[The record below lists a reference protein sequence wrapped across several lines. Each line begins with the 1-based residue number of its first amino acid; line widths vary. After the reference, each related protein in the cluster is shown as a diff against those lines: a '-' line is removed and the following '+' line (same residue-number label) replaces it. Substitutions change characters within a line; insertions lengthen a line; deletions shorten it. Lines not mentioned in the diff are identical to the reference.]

1 MAWRLVPALAVFFL
15 LARAAH
21 SATPVSCLDADGNA
35 VDWWIA
41 LKVLT
46 LHLHTLRAW
55 HTLPKEFGVQM
66 LNKGLHRH
74 LRAPSMHT
82 STPA

>member
-1 MAWRLVPALAVFFL
+1 MAWRMVPALVAVFL

-21 SATPVSCLDADGNA
+21 SADPVSCLDADGNA

-46 LHLHTLRAW
+46 LQMPTLRAW
-55 HTLPKEFGVQM
+55 HTLSQDRSLWRPM
-66 LNKGLHRH
+66 
-74 LRAPSMHT
+74 AD
-82 STPA
+82 